1 MGANKIKLG
10 LRDEKS
16 KKLVELMSAQFLAGM
31 DFCLTEINRLE
42 VKSMETE
49 NRQPTL
55 EEIRYF
61 LSSAISESRDAIRE
75 LTKHDSPYHKQQR
88 L

>member
-1 MGANKIKLG
+1 MEANKIKLE
-10 LRDEKS
+10 LRDDKS

-31 DFCLTEINRLE
+31 DFCLTEINKLE
-42 VKSMETE
+42 AKSIETE

-61 LSSAISESRDAIRE
+61 LSSAISESRNAINE
-75 LTKHDSPYHKQQR
+75 LTKT
-88 L
+88 